1 MNTEQVFEKKDLYGI
16 LELEKTAQIH
26 DSKLCNEY
34 TNIKTS
40 FLIICVYILVKKNYY
55 RLVHVYHP
63 DRVTDVDKSA
73 ANERFSLLHNA
84 YFILSNPDTKKIYDC
99 TGSDGLLSRKTVIGR
114 WEYYMKTVT
123 AADIQS
129 ARERYQ
135 NSNIENCDVKREFVS
150 GNGSLT
156 HLMNTIPFMRVEDES
171 RIIELLKSLIAAG
184 EIPSSIAIKKIQ
196 KKK

>member
-1 MNTEQVFEKKDLYGI
+1 
-16 LELEKTAQIH
+16 
-26 DSKLCNEY
+26 
-34 TNIKTS
+34 
-40 FLIICVYILVKKNYY
+40 
-55 RLVHVYHP
+55 
-63 DRVTDVDKSA
+63 
-73 ANERFSLLHNA
+73 
-84 YFILSNPDTKKIYDC
+84 
-99 TGSDGLLSRKTVIGR
+99 
-114 WEYYMKTVT
+114 MKTVT